1 MIVHCASR
9 VRSRRDEHRQHV
21 DSRSDDRLR
30 PYGWLE
36 DYNPGWTPNTT
47 DREYKRYRFGAQPHI
62 GQWNC
67 TQLAN
72 AIYPLVGEVEPLQEA
87 LETYVDVFNTDWRR
101 MMGAKLGIAELD
113 GERDSELIHDLLE
126 LLPKIETDMTL
137 FFRGLANVSTT
148 TVSTLTLRPLLGPI
162 TTRTPSPA
170 SARRDRRLA
179 RSLHRP
185 SPRGRSC
192 RRHRASDERRQPAV
206 RLRNYVA
213 QLAIDEADTATIAD
227 PRAA

>member
-1 MIVHCASR
+1 MIVHWQR
-9 VRSRRDEHRQHV
+9 VGFVHGVMNTDNMSIHGLTIDYG
-21 DSRSDDRLR
+21 

-101 MMGAKLGIAELD
+101 MMGDKLGIAELD
-113 GERDSELIHDLLE
+113 GERDTELIHDLLE

-137 FFRGLANVSTT
+137 FFRGSRTSRLT
-148 TVSTLTLRPLLGPI
+148 TVSTLTLALLHSSGPI

-170 SARRDRRLA
+170 MCGPRPMPGSIATSPDSARKVAPTPIGPRR
-179 RSLHRP
+179 
-185 SPRGRSC
+185 
-192 RRHRASDERRQPAV
+192 
-206 RLRNYVA
+206 
-213 QLAIDEADTATIAD
+213 
-227 PRAA
+227 